1 MIGEKQ
7 GNSFKLCMYRRYAE
21 GRKMRRK
28 CFAVLL
34 VLIALLSLAD
44 AVGLPLKN
52 ARISAGSEEVLC
64 KGKVISVQEEENR
77 ITLRIRLKSLNGEAV
92 HFSEDVLGSLYR
104 KESSEDSKNSV
115 KAEDFLRETISFR
128 AVLKDAAEAGNP
140 HCFDYRKYL
149 KSTGIG
155 KIATIKAYDL
165 EESRGIPPDVLDAYE
180 KAVYRAKSAFLQG
193 VSQETRGM
201 ISGVLFGDTSFIEDA
216 VYEEFRGNGTAHIL
230 AVSGL
235 HIGILYGIYKKLA
248 GRRRSVI
255 ALGALLG
262 MLFLYGSLAMW
273 STSSC
278 RAILMIIVSVLG
290 RYMDRRRDMLTSMSV
305 AAFIL
310 IAQNPYV
317 IFGASFQ
324 MSFLAITSIAFLRP
338 VMPDVIP
345 ESLSTAFA
353 VNLGLLAYQMYN
365 FNYISIVSILANIPI
380 IYMTGYFVPTALL
393 GFCAF
398 RLGFGWELMRP
409 IVEGF
414 ALMLEKTNHL
424 MNFGGH
430 SGSDAAALP
439 FFAILFLICGIF
451 FVASERFY
459 ILRKR
464 KDFKRILWAFT
475 IIFAVSAAGEAFTY
489 SPITHDDLIFVDVGQ
504 GDCMHIKAG
513 GKNILIDGGGSADYN
528 VGKNKLK
535 PYLLKN
541 GVSRLEG
548 AVATHRHTDHYK
560 GLTELREALNEFEI
574 YTEMTAGRKI
584 TLAEEVYIET
594 LWPLSLAEGQ
604 LQEENKDCSVFMLH
618 YNGYKTLITGDLDRE
633 GEAEMLRHYG
643 ESEALKADV
652 LKVGHHGSKTSTSAE
667 FLQAVAPKV
676 AVIQVGQNNYGHPT
690 AETLQ
695 ILEDFGCLTLR
706 NDLHGAVGIRFD
718 GDGLSIHTNF
728 KADFQNSFKNT
739 T

>member
-1 MIGEKQ
+1 M
-7 GNSFKLCMYRRYAE
+7 
-21 GRKMRRK
+21 
-28 CFAVLL
+28 
-34 VLIALLSLAD
+34 VLIALIALAD
-44 AVGLPLKN
+44 AAGLPLK
-52 ARISAGSEEVLC
+52 AAGISAGSEESFC
-64 KGKVISVQEEENR
+64 TGKVVGVKEEENR

-92 HFSEDVLGSLYR
+92 NFSEDVLGSLYGSGYSENSENS
-104 KESSEDSKNSV
+104 ESSDSSE
-115 KAEDFLRETISFR
+115 KAEDFLRKTISFR

-140 HCFDYRKYL
+140 HCFNYRKYL

-155 KIATIKAYDL
+155 KIATIKSYSF
-165 EESRGIPPDVLDAYE
+165 EESRKTPIDVYE
-180 KAVYRAKSAFLQG
+180 KAVYGARNAFLQA
-193 VSQETRGM
+193 VSEDTRGM
-201 ISGVLFGDTSFIEDA
+201 ISGVLFGDTSYIEED

-235 HIGILYGIYKKLA
+235 HIGIMYGIYKKLA
-248 GRRRSVI
+248 GRRRS
-255 ALGALLG
+255 ALALTALLV

-290 RYMDRRRDMLTSMSV
+290 RYMDRRSDMLTSMSV

-310 IAQNPYV
+310 IANNPYV

-338 VMPDVIP
+338 VMPDAVL

-353 VNLGLLAYQMYN
+353 VNLGLLTYQMYN
-365 FNYISIVSILANIPI
+365 FNYISAVSIVANIPI
-380 IYMTGYFVPTALL
+380 IYMTGYFVPTALI
-393 GFCAF
+393 GFCMF
-398 RLGFGWELMRP
+398 SLGFGWELMRP

-414 ALMLEKTNHL
+414 AIMLEKTNHI

-439 FFAILFLICGIF
+439 FFVIIFLICGVF
-451 FVASERFY
+451 FAASESFY
-459 ILRKR
+459 IMRKR
-464 KDFKRILWAFT
+464 KDFKKILWAFV
-475 IIFAVSAAGEAFTY
+475 IIFAISAAGEGVTY
-489 SPITHDDLIFVDVGQ
+489 SPITHDDIIFVDVGQ

-528 VGKNKLK
+528 IGKNKLK

-541 GVSRLEG
+541 GVLRLEG

-560 GLTELREALNEFEI
+560 GLTELREALNEFKI

-594 LWPLSLAEGQ
+594 LWPLSLAEGA
-604 LQEENKDCSVFMLH
+604 LQEENKDCSVFMLN
-618 YNGYKTLITGDLDRE
+618 YKGYKTLITGDLDSE

-643 ESEALKADV
+643 ESDALRADI

-695 ILEDFGCLTLR
+695 TLEDFGCLTLR
-706 NDLHGAVGIRFD
+706 NDLHGAVGVRFD
-718 GDGLSIHTNF
+718 RDGLCIHTNL
-728 KADFQNSFKNT
+728 AS
-739 T
+739 

>member
-1 MIGEKQ
+1 
-7 GNSFKLCMYRRYAE
+7 
-21 GRKMRRK
+21 MRRK
-28 CFAVLL
+28 CFAALM
-34 VLIALLSLAD
+34 VLIALIALAD
-44 AVGLPLKN
+44 AAGLPLK
-52 ARISAGSEEVLC
+52 AAGISAGSEESFC
-64 KGKVISVQEEENR
+64 TGKVVGVKEEENR

-92 HFSEDVLGSLYR
+92 NFSEDVLGSLYGSGYSENSENS
-104 KESSEDSKNSV
+104 ESSDSSE
-115 KAEDFLRETISFR
+115 KAEDFLRKTISFR

-140 HCFDYRKYL
+140 HCFNYRKYL

-155 KIATIKAYDL
+155 KIATIKSYSF
-165 EESRGIPPDVLDAYE
+165 EESRKTPIDVYE
-180 KAVYRAKSAFLQG
+180 KAIYRARNAFLQA
-193 VSQETRGM
+193 VSEDTRGM
-201 ISGVLFGDTSFIEDA
+201 ISGVLFGDTSYIEED

-235 HIGILYGIYKKLA
+235 HIGIMYGIYKKLA
-248 GRRRSVI
+248 GRRRS
-255 ALGALLG
+255 ALALTALLV

-290 RYMDRRRDMLTSMSV
+290 RYMDRRSDMLTSMSV

-310 IAQNPYV
+310 IANNPYV

-338 VMPDVIP
+338 VMPDAVP

-353 VNLGLLAYQMYN
+353 VNLGLLTYQMYN
-365 FNYISIVSILANIPI
+365 FNYISAVSIVANIPI
-380 IYMTGYFVPTALL
+380 IYMTGYFVPTALI
-393 GFCAF
+393 GFCMF
-398 RLGFGWELMRP
+398 SLGFGWELMRP

-414 ALMLEKTNHL
+414 AIMLEKTNHI

-439 FFAILFLICGIF
+439 FFVIIFLICGVF
-451 FVASERFY
+451 FAASESFY
-459 ILRKR
+459 IMRKR
-464 KDFKRILWAFT
+464 KDFKKILWAFV
-475 IIFAVSAAGEAFTY
+475 IIFAISAAGEGVTY
-489 SPITHDDLIFVDVGQ
+489 SPITHDDIIFVDVGQ

-528 VGKNKLK
+528 IGKNKLK

-560 GLTELREALNEFEI
+560 GLTELREDLNEFKI

-594 LWPLSLAEGQ
+594 LWPLSLAEGA
-604 LQEENKDCSVFMLH
+604 LQEENKDCSVFMLN
-618 YNGYKTLITGDLDRE
+618 YKGYKTLITGDLDSD

-643 ESEALKADV
+643 ESDALRADV

-690 AETLQ
+690 AETLKT
-695 ILEDFGCLTLR
+695 LEDFGCLTLR
-706 NDLHGAVGIRFD
+706 NDLHGAVGVRFD
-718 GDGLSIHTNF
+718 RDGLCIHTNL
-728 KADFQNSFKNT
+728 AS
-739 T
+739 

>member
-1 MIGEKQ
+1 M
-7 GNSFKLCMYRRYAE
+7 
-21 GRKMRRK
+21 
-28 CFAVLL
+28 
-34 VLIALLSLAD
+34 VLIALIALAD
-44 AVGLPLKN
+44 AAGLPLK
-52 ARISAGSEEVLC
+52 AAGISAGSEESFC
-64 KGKVISVQEEENR
+64 TGKVVGVKEEENR

-92 HFSEDVLGSLYR
+92 NFSEDVLGSLYGSGYSENSENS
-104 KESSEDSKNSV
+104 ESSDSSE
-115 KAEDFLRETISFR
+115 KAEDFLRKTISFR

-140 HCFDYRKYL
+140 HCFNYRKYL

-155 KIATIKAYDL
+155 KIATIKSYSF
-165 EESRGIPPDVLDAYE
+165 EESRKTPIDVYE
-180 KAVYRAKSAFLQG
+180 KAIYRARNAFLQA
-193 VSQETRGM
+193 VSEDTRGM
-201 ISGVLFGDTSFIEDA
+201 ISGVLFGDTSYIEED

-235 HIGILYGIYKKLA
+235 HIGIMYGIYKKLA
-248 GRRRSVI
+248 GRRRS
-255 ALGALLG
+255 ALALTALLV

-290 RYMDRRRDMLTSMSV
+290 RYMDRRSDMLTSMSV

-310 IAQNPYV
+310 IANNPYV

-338 VMPDVIP
+338 VMPDAVP

-353 VNLGLLAYQMYN
+353 VNLGLLTYQMYN
-365 FNYISIVSILANIPI
+365 FNYISAVSIVANIPI
-380 IYMTGYFVPTALL
+380 IYMTGYFVPTALI
-393 GFCAF
+393 GFCMF
-398 RLGFGWELMRP
+398 SLGFGWELMRP

-414 ALMLEKTNHL
+414 AIMLEKTNHI

-439 FFAILFLICGIF
+439 FFVIIFLICGVF
-451 FVASERFY
+451 FAASESFY
-459 ILRKR
+459 IMRKR
-464 KDFKRILWAFT
+464 KDFKKILWAFV
-475 IIFAVSAAGEAFTY
+475 IIFAISAAGEGVTY
-489 SPITHDDLIFVDVGQ
+489 SPITHDDIIFVDVGQ

-528 VGKNKLK
+528 IGKNKLK

-560 GLTELREALNEFEI
+560 GLTELREALNEFKI

-594 LWPLSLAEGQ
+594 LWPLSLAEGA
-604 LQEENKDCSVFMLH
+604 LQEENKDCSVFMLN
-618 YNGYKTLITGDLDRE
+618 YKGYKTLITGDLDSD

-643 ESEALKADV
+643 ESDALRADV

-695 ILEDFGCLTLR
+695 TLEDFGCLTLR
-706 NDLHGAVGIRFD
+706 NDLHGAVGVRFD
-718 GDGLSIHTNF
+718 REGLCIHTNL
-728 KADFQNSFKNT
+728 AS
-739 T
+739 